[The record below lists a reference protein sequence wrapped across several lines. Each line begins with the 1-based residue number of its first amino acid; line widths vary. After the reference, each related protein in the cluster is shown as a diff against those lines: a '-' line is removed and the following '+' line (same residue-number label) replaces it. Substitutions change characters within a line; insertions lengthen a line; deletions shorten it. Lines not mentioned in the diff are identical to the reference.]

1 MPCLPVGFLSVAC
14 VLSRPVPCAYNV
26 NAMQAHM
33 RVHIGALSM
42 SRLACSINKV
52 DAICVHTFAASA
64 AKAPTPE
71 SGHPVR
77 RRVCLHSV
85 QSRVLLRIYRRVV
98 CMRLSVTILEMEKD
112 RKPSG
117 AREISHTMA
126 P

>member
-1 MPCLPVGFLSVAC
+1 
-14 VLSRPVPCAYNV
+14 
-26 NAMQAHM
+26 MQAHM

-52 DAICVHTFAASA
+52 DAICVHTFVASA

-98 CMRLSVTILEMEKD
+98 CMRLSVTIPGMEKD

>member
-1 MPCLPVGFLSVAC
+1 
-14 VLSRPVPCAYNV
+14 
-26 NAMQAHM
+26 MQAHM

-52 DAICVHTFAASA
+52 HAICVHTFVASA

-98 CMRLSVTILEMEKD
+98 CMRLRVTILEKVTPATSAMLWTSTD
-112 RKPSG
+112 SRG
-117 AREISHTMA
+117 CCQIQ
-126 P
+126 